1 MNQRVFQTTDFWQKQ
16 FQVTDEAIEGLYN
29 IILETGEPMSID
41 KVGLFFVKHTLE
53 EEERKLRSELEQ
65 GKPYSPQQSFTV
77 NDKIVFSHLDYAV
90 GTVVNTRP
98 GYNPKD
104 GDFTVLEVV
113 FEEQNGLLAE
123 FAADLKSPHAL
134 LNTNNHRLASD
145 NTALVQKTYG
155 QFQYIV
161 RPKIEA
167 VLSKNENFVEFNH
180 DWFLA
185 DFLVEVQEGLLNIVD
200 AAIDINGAP
209 LNVDALIEHIELQ
222 GNGKIT
228 ETMRFSVNHC
238 LAGDDRFENV
248 GTDDNILWYL
258 NRLKPTQVT
267 QFPRRLRNGEQSF
280 DINLLDDEQ
289 RALLVEIDDETT
301 PSEYAKSFDP
311 EANSVVLVL
320 NYPHRRLGTLPVVP
334 AIRHLLPQADDRL
347 LALQLIDGQ
356 TGDSIL
362 AWYVS
367 QWNYIWGLE
376 AWYAKYKLPVGAVI
390 SLTKTDDPLKLI
402 IDFIPQRTVQ
412 EYVRV
417 ALVRNN
423 QLTFEIR
430 KRRLSCKY
438 DELMIVGEEGSEG
451 IDALWEKVERDKLTV
466 YDLLGQMLPEL
477 MRLTAQGAVHI
488 KTIYSAINILKRCS
502 PGLLMQELITH
513 DTFVSMG
520 HGYWTYKPKRR
531 GQ

>member
-1 MNQRVFQTTDFWQKQ
+1 MNQRVLQTTDFWQKQ
-16 FQVTDEAIEGLYN
+16 FQLTDKAIEALYN
-29 IILETGEPMSID
+29 KILETGEPMSID
-41 KVGLFFVKHTLE
+41 KVGLFFVRYTFE

-65 GKPYSPQQSFTV
+65 GKPYSPQQNFAID
-77 NDKIVFSHLDYAV
+77 DKIVFSHLDYAV

-98 GYNPKD
+98 GYNPRD

-113 FEEQNGLLAE
+113 FESQNGLSAE
-123 FAADLKSPHAL
+123 FAADLKSSHAL
-134 LNTNNHRLASD
+134 LNTNNNRLAAD
-145 NTALVQKTYG
+145 NTAFVQKIYG
-155 QFQYIV
+155 QYQHII

-167 VLSKNENFVEFNH
+167 SLSEDENFVEFNH

-209 LNVDALIEHIELQ
+209 LNVDTLIEQIELQ

-228 ETMRFSVNHC
+228 ETMRFSVSHR
-238 LAGDDRFENV
+238 LRGDDRFENV
-248 GTDDNILWYL
+248 GTEDNVLWYL

-267 QFPRRLRNGEQSF
+267 RPPRRLRGDEQPF
-280 DINLLDDEQ
+280 DISLLDDEQ

-334 AIRHLLPQADDRL
+334 AVRHLLPQADDRL

-356 TGDSIL
+356 MGDSVL

-367 QWNYIWGLE
+367 QYNYIWGLE
-376 AWYAKYKLPVGAVI
+376 GWYVKYKLPVGAVI
-390 SLTKTDDPLKLI
+390 SLTKTEDPLKLI
-402 IDFIPQRTVQ
+402 IDFVPQRTVQ

-430 KRRLSCKY
+430 KRRLTCKY
-438 DELMIVGEEGSEG
+438 DELMIIGEEGSEN
-451 IDALWEKVERDKLTV
+451 IDDLWEKVERDKLTV
-466 YDLLGQMLPEL
+466 YDLLVQILPEL

-488 KTIYSAINILKRCS
+488 KTIYSAINVLKRCS

-513 DTFVSMG
+513 DSFVSIG
-520 HGYWTYKPKRR
+520 HGYWTYKPKRKS
-531 GQ
+531 